1 MEKFMMDL
9 NEIKIPDGLSVDFT
23 IRETN
28 PCLRIDFIKPIILC
42 DKNYVLG
49 NYDAYILAV
58 ARGHKKVWCTR
69 RRKTSL
75 SLPPIQRN
83 DHLFLSKTNQG
94 PQNRRI
100 STLHHGRRKGP
111 RTT

>member
-1 MEKFMMDL
+1 MEKFRMDL

-42 DKNYVLG
+42 DKNYVVG

-58 ARGHKKVWCTR
+58 ARGHKSVWCTR
-69 RRKTSL
+69 RGKTSL
-75 SLPPIQRN
+75 SLQLIPRN
-83 DHLFLSKTNQG
+83 DPLFLSQTNQG

-111 RTT
+111 RKT

>member
-1 MEKFMMDL
+1 MMDL

-42 DKNYVLG
+42 DKNYVEG
-49 NYDAYILAV
+49 NYDTYILAV

-69 RRKTSL
+69 RGKTSL
-75 SLPPIQRN
+75 SLQLIPRN
-83 DHLFLSKTNQG
+83 DHLFLSQTNQG

-111 RTT
+111 RKT